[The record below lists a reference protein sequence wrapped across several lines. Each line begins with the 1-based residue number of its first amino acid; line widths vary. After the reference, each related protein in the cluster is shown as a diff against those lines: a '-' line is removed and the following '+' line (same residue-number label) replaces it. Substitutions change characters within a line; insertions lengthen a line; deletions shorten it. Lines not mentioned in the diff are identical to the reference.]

1 MERMEIA
8 KRQLEKSKKYNSDN
22 VEEVM
27 DKFFSLYVAYNAMYS
42 KFSQGDNN
50 DDRACATT
58 RMADYLKNENITI
71 LNDCESTIKKML
83 KPVEDGIFYI
93 YGNHSS
99 LDYKKDSVIIQKIHE
114 DINNYRAILNFIY
127 GIRNNMFHGTKQIIA
142 EQVQLI
148 NPANIILEKLLD
160 ALIQKAS

>member
-8 KRQLEKSKKYNSDN
+8 KRWLEKSKKYNSDN

-83 KPVEDGIFYI
+83 KPV
-93 YGNHSS
+93 
-99 LDYKKDSVIIQKIHE
+99 
-114 DINNYRAILNFIY
+114 
-127 GIRNNMFHGTKQIIA
+127 
-142 EQVQLI
+142 
-148 NPANIILEKLLD
+148 
-160 ALIQKAS
+160 